1 MQAEVETEDRDAG
14 AARTL
19 WWLGVERDG
28 GEE

>member
-1 MQAEVETEDRDAG
+1 MQEKVEGRERDAEVAQ
-14 AARTL
+14 AL